1 MDKSNLKQI
10 AFNDLERLMKS
21 NELSYFNI
29 YNGDIN
35 ISTYLA
41 TKYYYEHQYDTI
53 NIPQKIRNLFI
64 DIELD
69 TSENIKIDID
79 LTKAEIPI
87 NAVSI
92 IDSFTNEIESFIL
105 LNNTNFS
112 LFGINN
118 NPDFNFDQFI
128 INKQTEIINYLIS
141 TNYLTETCPLKI
153 SIFNDEKELLKTLC
167 MKIHDY
173 DPDTLSGWNIGLF
186 DLPYMFNRLRRL
198 FGPLDANRLLSKFG
212 TVSLKYETLSIPD
225 YTISDL
231 LYLFKPREDG
241 GLNLGKKQ
249 AQYSLDAVS
258 KSILGMG
265 KIEYKIKT
273 IDLNDLYMT
282 DPHTFLI
289 YNIVDSLLCLKLND
303 NLKHIDL
310 YNDIRRIM
318 KTSISYSMIGSSALF
333 DSFVFYKLL
342 EEGKYVRCGINSEQS
357 KSIEPEEFISSQFLK
372 DKKGIVIPPVKII
385 GKTFSSVTT
394 SFPGAFVSNPSPKV
408 INDGSIII
416 DLDATALYPN
426 MILQSNISFDSYHGR
441 IIPVCIY
448 KTLELL
454 ENTIGRS
461 KLPDQLYINI
471 QTMVFNYVDKS
482 GIDKKRE
489 TAIIL
494 YYIMIYLFNKLQNSN
509 IPINKIFNPS
519 TTQESI
525 ILKNTLIPLL
535 DLINLVHPD
544 NPKHNKFMYD
554 YYFMDQEELLKKY
567 QTLYILHNAGDSNLN
582 ICKYDINSGIEQI
595 KKYCSTLA
603 GTLFL
608 KHSERIG
615 LFANFLINMGNMRK
629 EYKDKRDA
637 SKGNPYEYNLN
648 DSRQKSVKII
658 MNTTFK

>member
-1 MDKSNLKQI
+1 MDNSKFKQI
-10 AFNDLERLMKS
+10 SFEDIERLMRSK
-21 NELSYFNI
+21 ELSYFNI

-35 ISTYLA
+35 ATTYLT

-53 NIPQKIRNLFI
+53 NMPQKIRNLFI

-69 TSENIKIDID
+69 TSENIRIDID
-79 LTKAEIPI
+79 LTEAEIPI
-87 NAVSI
+87 NAVTI

-105 LNNTNFS
+105 LNASNFN

-118 NPDFNFDQFI
+118 TSEFNFEQFI

-141 TNYLTETCPLKI
+141 TKYLTETCPLKI

-173 DPDTLSGWNIGLF
+173 DPDTLSGWNIGMF
-186 DLPYMFNRLRRL
+186 DLPYMFNRLKKL
-198 FGPLDANRLLSKFG
+198 FGLLDANKLLSKFG
-212 TVSLKYETLSIPD
+212 TVSTKNEMISIPD
-225 YTISDL
+225 YAISDL
-231 LYLFKPREDG
+231 LYLFRPREDG
-241 GLNLGKKQ
+241 GLNLGTKQ
-249 AQYSLDAVS
+249 PQYSLDAIA
-258 KSILGMG
+258 KTILGIG

-289 YNIVDSLLCLKLND
+289 YNIVDALLCLKLND

-318 KTSISYSMIGSSALF
+318 KTSISHSMVGSSALF
-333 DSFVFYKLL
+333 DAFVFYKLL
-342 EEGKYVRCGINSEQS
+342 EEGKYVRCGINNEQS
-357 KSIEPEEFISSQFLK
+357 KAINPEEFISSQFLK
-372 DKKGIVIPPVKII
+372 DKKGLVIPPVKINN
-385 GKTFSSVTT
+385 KTFNSITS
-394 SFPGAFVSNPSPKV
+394 SFPGAFVSNPSPKI

-426 MILQSNISFDSYHGR
+426 MILQSNISFDSYYGR
-441 IIPVCIY
+441 IIPVCTY

-454 ENTIGRS
+454 EHTIGKS

-471 QTMVFNYVDKS
+471 QTMVFSYVDKNN
-482 GIDKKRE
+482 IDKKKE
-489 TAIIL
+489 TAAIL
-494 YYIMIYLFNKLQNSN
+494 YYIIIYLFNKLQTVN
-509 IPINKIFNPS
+509 IPLNRIFTPS

-525 ILKNTLIPLL
+525 VLKSILIPLL
-535 DLINLVHPD
+535 DLINLIHPD

-554 YYFMDQEELLKKY
+554 YYFMDQSELLKKY
-567 QTLYILHNAGDSNLN
+567 QTLYILHNAGESNLN

-595 KKYCSTLA
+595 KNYCSTLA

-608 KHSERIG
+608 KHSDRIG
-615 LFANFLINMGNMRK
+615 LFANFLINMGNMRR
-629 EYKDKRDA
+629 EYKDKRDLA
-637 SKGNPYEYNLN
+637 KNNAYEYNLN

-658 MNTTFK
+658 MNTTTI